1 MTSGFEQPPKAD
13 RPGPGRKQGK
23 FVSAFRFF
31 IMKGKISRAS
41 ESELSALGLD
51 QNEAD
56 GIMMLG
62 LVLVL
67 GVTVPVILYFDIEM
81 SFLWVVAAGFALM
94 ALASLVSALIYL
106 FLKH

>member
-1 MTSGFEQPPKAD
+1 
-13 RPGPGRKQGK
+13 
-23 FVSAFRFF
+23 
-31 IMKGKISRAS
+31 MKGKISRAS